1 MIARFESGEVL
12 LTTRIGEILQYIHGG
27 VIARYV
33 ALGQLAGKGM
43 GVQVG
48 GPRSLAETQ
57 PALRIIAAS
66 QLDSHVAFPIAG
78 SQGQACQRFLRHFQC
93 NAHVRNL
100 CHNDS
105 DVNQFRFVCLIAAFD
120 ARDQALVRAG
130 YRAAQADANT
140 KVTSQ
145 ALEARRNYMM
155 SWPQYA
161 REKDQRGEIQRQQT
175 NGVTLAN
182 ESVKVEWA
190 NKSAALRKSLDA
202 QYAKYRDALRQDAK

>member
-1 MIARFESGEVL
+1 VEEKSGQNEKRGTGGPPVSADNEDPAEAPDMQAKLATIAAITDDAIFAKSVESVENAARKTDSIFPFRIKVL
-12 LTTRIGEILQYIHGG
+12 LD
-27 VIARYV
+27 
-33 ALGQLAGKGM
+33 AGKAAPKAGTEAYKL
-43 GVQVG
+43 GAQLCNNL
-48 GPRSLAETQ
+48 LA
-57 PALRIIAAS
+57 AL
-66 QLDSHVAFPIAG
+66 
-78 SQGQACQRFLRHFQC
+78 
-93 NAHVRNL
+93 
-100 CHNDS
+100 
-105 DVNQFRFVCLIAAFD
+105 D

-175 NGVTLAN
+175 NGATLVK
-182 ESVKVEWA
+182 ESVKVEWS

-202 QYAKYRDALRQDAK
+202 QYAKYRDALRQGAK